1 MTQNSIIIGDT
12 QNRVMT
18 MDKWLLIVSGVIV
31 IASII
36 AVLIGQARESSKV
49 NELVETLI
57 QSASQ
62 PETNI
67 VDFDSFSELPP
78 PVVRYFK
85 HVLVDGQKLIRTA
98 RMRQSGVLRTSVMNE
113 RWSAFTAR
121 QLIVP
126 PATGFIWNAKVMM
139 PLATYVRV
147 LDSYIDGA
155 GSGRVS
161 ILSAFAVAFEAGVP
175 ELNSGALHRYLAESV
190 WFPTALLPQSGVIW
204 SPIND
209 HSAMATLTD
218 RGTTVSLEFRFN
230 EVGEV
235 IGIYS
240 PSRFGIF
247 DGGYKQVPWEG
258 HFRDYQVRAGM
269 RVPLYG
275 EVGWYVD
282 GALQIVWKGDL
293 VDVRYELE

>member
-1 MTQNSIIIGDT
+1 MG
-12 QNRVMT
+12 
-18 MDKWLLIVSGVIV
+18 KWLLIVSGVIA
-31 IASII
+31 IAII
-36 AVLIGQARESSKV
+36 AVLIGQARESTKV
-49 NELVETLI
+49 NELAETLI

-62 PETNI
+62 PEINI
-67 VDFDSFSELPP
+67 VDFDSFSELPL
-78 PVVRYFK
+78 PVIRYFK
-85 HVLVDGQKLIRTA
+85 HVLVDGQKLIKTA
-98 RMRQSGVLRTSVMNE
+98 RMRQSGMLRTSVTNE
-113 RWSAFTAR
+113 GWSAFTAQ
-121 QLIVP
+121 QLVVP
-126 PATGFIWNAKVMM
+126 STPGFIWNAKVET
-139 PLATYVRV
+139 PFATHVRV
-147 LDSYIDGA
+147 LDSYTTGI

-161 ILSAFAVAFEAGVP
+161 LLSAFPIASEAGVP
-175 ELNSGALHRYLAESV
+175 ELNSGALHRYLAEAV

-209 HSAMATLTD
+209 HSAMATITD

-240 PSRFGIF
+240 PGRFGIF
-247 DGGYKQVPWEG
+247 TSGYKQVPWEG

-282 GALQIVWKGDL
+282 GVLQIVWKGDL
-293 VDVRYELE
+293 MDVLYELEQ

>member
-1 MTQNSIIIGDT
+1 MG
-12 QNRVMT
+12 
-18 MDKWLLIVSGVIV
+18 KWLLIMSSVIT
-31 IASII
+31 I
-36 AVLIGQARESSKV
+36 AVIITVFIGQARESTKI
-49 NELVETLI
+49 NELAETLI

-62 PETNI
+62 PKTNI

-85 HVLVDGQKLIRTA
+85 HVLVDGQKLIKTA
-98 RMRQSGVLRTSVMNE
+98 RMRQSGVLRTSVTNE
-113 RWSAFTAR
+113 GWSAFTAQ
-121 QLIVP
+121 QLVVP
-126 PATGFIWNAKVMM
+126 STPGFIWNAKVET
-139 PLATYVRV
+139 PFATHVRV
-147 LDSYIDGA
+147 LDSYTTGV

-161 ILSAFAVAFEAGVP
+161 LLSAFAIASESGVP
-175 ELNSGALHRYLAESV
+175 ELNLGALHRYLAESV
-190 WFPTALLPQSGVIW
+190 WFPTALLPGSGVIW

-209 HSAMATLTD
+209 HSAMATITD
-218 RGTTVSLEFRFN
+218 RGTTVSLEFWFN
-230 EVGEV
+230 EVGEA

-240 PSRFGIF
+240 PGRFGIF

-275 EVGWYVD
+275 EVGWYID

-293 VDVRYELE
+293 VDVQYELEQ